1 MNRKEKITLILI
13 MFTILVLISAGN
25 VYAQDYDHD
34 NPVLISFGING
45 NMNVISHSI
54 IPTFEGR
61 IGFLTGEFGTSEIN
75 YMNILTYH
83 EYKDYSDFYYVF
95 WSAGILPKL
104 FSFTLKPEDTTIF
117 TLLGLN
123 FNIGM
128 KFSYAR
134 IFHESANTIND
145 IDVEILSLKF
155 PLEVELLLMY
165 IAGAHISL
173 SPTLTVI
180 NNRIGFALYSEVGF
194 RIVLGG

>member
-1 MNRKEKITLILI
+1 MNRIEKITLVIIITL
-13 MFTILVLISAGN
+13 LVLISTGG
-25 VYAQDYDHD
+25 VYAQDFYDD
-34 NPVLISFGING
+34 DPVLVSFGING

-61 IGFLTGEFGTSEIN
+61 IGFLTGEFGTSEID

-83 EYKDYSDFYYVF
+83 EYKDYSDFYYMF
-95 WSAGILPKL
+95 WSVGILPKVIG
-104 FSFTLKPEDTTIF
+104 FTLKPEDTPIF

-134 IFHESANTIND
+134 IIHNSSNVVND
-145 IDVEILSLKF
+145 VDVEILSLKF
-155 PLEVELLLMY
+155 PIEIELLLLY
-165 IAGAHISL
+165 VAGGHISL
-173 SPTLTVI
+173 SPTLIVI